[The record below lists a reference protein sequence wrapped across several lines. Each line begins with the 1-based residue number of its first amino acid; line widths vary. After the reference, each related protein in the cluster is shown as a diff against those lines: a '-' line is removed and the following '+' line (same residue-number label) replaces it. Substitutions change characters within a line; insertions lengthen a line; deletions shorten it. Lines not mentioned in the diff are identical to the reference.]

1 MACSQLCQFYSF
13 RVSLFS
19 QNGDHPGQGRS
30 LLRAMLPKYG
40 FHVSVGYQ
48 LTFKKNCHQSKS
60 QLPNVTFY
68 QDISRAFRKETH

>member
-48 LTFKKNCHQSKS
+48 LKLKKTLSSIKISVTKCNV
-60 QLPNVTFY
+60 LPRYF
-68 QDISRAFRKETH
+68 